1 LGQSLR
7 IDMFFALL
15 CIPSFFLGWNI
26 FGSLLFCPTVFL
38 PTINIKTK
46 NPHQPPVHK
55 NSHGFSTRKG
65 KLERVVCFEREAEFA
80 LDSSPFLLL
89 LWLQDCCGLQGL
101 LLTSGSLFLIEG
113 LLLVNDTTTI
123 LVSWFLDL
131 FFNFFWWCIWS
142 WESNDCWCRYGSYV
156 CALLECLIF
165 DCFLAKELILKSGVC
180 LDLVLVWIY
189 Y

>member
-1 LGQSLR
+1 
-7 IDMFFALL
+7 MFFALL

-38 PTINIKTK
+38 PTINIKIK

-142 WESNDCWCRYGSYV
+142 WESNDCWCRYRSYV

-165 DCFLAKELILKSGVC
+165 DCFLAKELILASGVC